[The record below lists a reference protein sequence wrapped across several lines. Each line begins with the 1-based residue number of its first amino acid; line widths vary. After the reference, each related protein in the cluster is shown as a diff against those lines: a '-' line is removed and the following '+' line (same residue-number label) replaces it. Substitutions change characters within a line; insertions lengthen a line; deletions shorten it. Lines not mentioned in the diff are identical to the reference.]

1 MLLQVIIITDYKDT
15 DIPPRIPDVLRSHQ
29 EKKNFLHWV
38 PAFKQIRI
46 WKKTTSRLIFSVK
59 VSTELSQE
67 IQRIFQE
74 VKWAQIPLLGN

>member
-46 WKKTTSRLIFSVK
+46 WKKATSKLIFSVK
-59 VSTELSQE
+59 VSTELSQA
-67 IQRIFQE
+67 I
-74 VKWAQIPLLGN
+74 